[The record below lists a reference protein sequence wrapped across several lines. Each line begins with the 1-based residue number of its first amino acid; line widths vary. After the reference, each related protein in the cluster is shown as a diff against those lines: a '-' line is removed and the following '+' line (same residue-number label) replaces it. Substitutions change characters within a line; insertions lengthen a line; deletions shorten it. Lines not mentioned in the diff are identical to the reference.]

1 MIKYTKHFL
10 SKLEDIFAESDYVIR
25 YERGQFQSGL
35 CVLNQH
41 KLIVINKFAD
51 LEGKINYLL
60 QAIKQVP
67 LNTDKMTDKN
77 RKLYTEL
84 AEQDTTTIT
93 S

>member
-1 MIKYTKHFL
+1 MVKYTKHFL
-10 SKLEDIFAESDYVIR
+10 SKLEDIFAESDYILR

-60 QAIKQVP
+60 QALQQVP
-67 LNTDKMTDKN
+67 LNTENMGDQNKKRYFDLLK
-77 RKLYTEL
+77 E
-84 AEQDTTTIT
+84 ETTQIT